1 MIIKQWEHAGMTCAL
16 RHGFNDVPCG
26 YVLIP
31 DGHPLHGVGYNDAD
45 GAGIHAHG
53 GLTFAGPIE
62 GDEDW
67 WLGFDMGH
75 YGDLDLATLTPLR
88 TDAECIAETEMLA
101 EQLAERGA

>member
-1 MIIKQWEHAGMTCAL
+1 MTCAL
-16 RHGFNDVPCG
+16 RHGFNGVPCG

-31 DGHPLHGVGYNDAD
+31 DGHPLHGVEYNDAD

-62 GDEDW
+62 GEDW